1 MLTKS
6 QERFLAQRKFF
17 SKIGFWIGIGT
28 FLVLIIIVIYM
39 YFRHPW
45 LANPYYV
52 MAQLENNALSL
63 SILSILATVGS
74 FLFLIISLILGVFIV
89 FFILAVR
96 NERKLI
102 NIIDTLQKHDA
113 RDT

>member
-1 MLTKS
+1 MLTTS
-6 QERFLAQRKFF
+6 QKKFLDQRKFF
-17 SKIGFWIGIGT
+17 SKVGFWVGIGT
-28 FLVLIIIVIYM
+28 FLILIIFVIYM
-39 YFRHPW
+39 YFTHPL

-52 MAQLENNALSL
+52 MGQLENNTLSP

-74 FLFLIISLILGVFIV
+74 FLFLIVSLILGVFIV

-96 NERKLI
+96 NEHKLLT
-102 NIIDTLQKHDA
+102 IIDTLQK